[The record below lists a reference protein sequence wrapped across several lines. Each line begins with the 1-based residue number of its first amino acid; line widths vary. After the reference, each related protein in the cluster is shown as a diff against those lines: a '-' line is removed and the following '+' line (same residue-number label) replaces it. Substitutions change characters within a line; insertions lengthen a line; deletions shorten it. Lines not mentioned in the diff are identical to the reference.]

1 MTTNRRQIK
10 LGAMIHGVGSSVSAW
25 RHPEVRSD
33 ASIAFDFYRE
43 QALIAEAGKL
53 DLVFIADVLHINEKS
68 TPHYANH
75 LEPLTLLS
83 ALGHAT
89 SRIGLVGTLSTTYSD
104 PYTSARQLA
113 SIDHI
118 SGGRAGWNVVTTGMS
133 AAALNFS
140 KSEEDHPEHDTRY
153 RIASEYLSVA
163 RGLWDSWEDDAFVR
177 DKDSGVFFDPNKL
190 HSLDHRGEFFSVK
203 GPLNIARSRQGHPVI
218 FQAGSSADGQDF
230 SAVHSDAVMTGISN
244 LEEARKY
251 YKDLKRKVGEAGR
264 DPSELIIMPSANIV
278 IGRTREEAEEK
289 YAKTASIKSFD
300 QSLRYFAQFFDFHDF
315 TQYPLD
321 EPFPDVGT
329 LGSKSFQSFT
339 DRIKRKARER
349 GLTLRQTVLAFAEPK
364 STFFGSPLEV
374 ADRMQEW
381 FETGAADG
389 FILHSEVP
397 GTLADVTE
405 LLVPELQ
412 KRGLF
417 RLDYESDTLRGH
429 LGLQI
434 PKNRYAQD

>member
-25 RHPEVRSD
+25 KHPGVRSD

-68 TPHYANH
+68 TPHYVNH

-118 SGGRAGWNVVTTGMS
+118 SGGRAGWNVVTTGMR

-177 DKDSGVFFDPNKL
+177 DKDSGVFFDPSKL
-190 HSLDHRGEFFSVK
+190 HSLNHRGEFFSVK

-251 YKDLKRKVGEAGR
+251 YKDLKRKAGEAGR

-278 IGRTREEAEEK
+278 IGRSREEAEEK
-289 YAKTASIKSFD
+289 YAKIAALKSFD

-321 EPFPDVGT
+321 DPFPDVGT

-364 STFFGSPLEV
+364 PTFFGSPLEV

-434 PKNRYAQD
+434 PKNRYS

>member
-1 MTTNRRQIK
+1 MTTNGRQIK

-68 TPHYANH
+68 TPHYVNH

-83 ALGHAT
+83 ALGYAT
-89 SRIGLVGTLSTTYSD
+89 SHIGLVGTLSTTYSD

-190 HSLDHRGEFFSVK
+190 HSLNHRGEFFSVK

-230 SAVHSDAVMTGISN
+230 SAVHSDAVMTGITN

-264 DPSELIIMPSANIV
+264 DPSELIIMPSSNIV
-278 IGRTREEAEEK
+278 IGRTKEEAEEK
-289 YAKTASIKSFD
+289 YAKTALLKSFD

-321 EPFPDVGT
+321 EPFPDLGA

-339 DRIKRKARER
+339 DRIKQKAHER
-349 GLTLRQTVLAFAEPK
+349 GLTLRQTVQAFAEPK
-364 STFFGSPLEV
+364 PTFFGSPYEV

-412 KRGLF
+412 KRALF
-417 RLDYESDTLRGH
+417 RLDYENNTLRGH
-429 LGLQI
+429 LGLEI